1 MFGSKKCN
9 NCGKDLK
16 KDWVAC
22 PYCGQPTEDK
32 KSVYRRPFQSFFDT
46 EDIDKEF
53 ERIDK
58 MFGGDVFKFPRMD
71 IESPFKGGGISI
83 TIRSGTGMKPQIN
96 VKTSGNYKKVEP
108 ELKRKLG
115 VREGISE
122 EVEEEPR
129 RERKIPKITE
139 EPETDIKRTVSNET
153 ITIKLPDVK
162 NEDDIEIRK
171 LEQSLEVKAFA
182 GDKAYFK
189 LIPIKR
195 NFQILEKDFKDGIL
209 KIEMGV

>member
-1 MFGSKKCN
+1 
-9 NCGKDLK
+9 
-16 KDWVAC
+16 
-22 PYCGQPTEDK
+22 
-32 KSVYRRPFQSFFDT
+32 
-46 EDIDKEF
+46 
-53 ERIDK
+53 
-58 MFGGDVFKFPRMD
+58 MD

-108 ELKRKLG
+108 ELKKKLG

-122 EVEEEPR
+122 EVEGEPR

-209 KIEMGV
+209 KIKMGV